1 MERSFSLD
9 NLKYFYRVFFT
20 SREIDKVEREFIKQG
35 IAHFHVSGAGHEST
49 ALVNEFLHD
58 DDWLHLHY
66 RDKALMIARGM
77 PIREFFSSVLAT
89 GSSHSAGR
97 QMSAHLSSRALNITS
112 IVGPV
117 GNNAL
122 HAVGASAVLKHKAG
136 MPIAICCVGD
146 GTTQQGEV
154 LEAMAEAVRG
164 QCPVVFIVE
173 DNSFAISTRTKKQ
186 TFFDLPSGPTSSF
199 YGLDIIRAEGSD
211 LPTTREAFRKAVHHS
226 RNNRTASL
234 VVLDIARLTDHTN
247 ADDQKTYRTR
257 EEIEAADGRDPLI
270 KLRAALLKAGIS
282 DAALKRFEMDLATEV
297 QKEAALARK
306 EDAPQVMSE
315 AKAPYPA
322 SFDKTTEYRGGASA
336 STLTMREA
344 LNGVLDKQLADN
356 PDVILFGQD
365 IEDPKGDVFGV
376 TRGLST
382 KYPKRVYNAAL
393 SESTIVG
400 TAIGRALAGQRPVA
414 FLQFADFLPLAYN
427 QIVSEMGSMF
437 WRTQGVWESPVIL
450 MVSCGGYKPGLGPFH
465 AQSFESMLAH
475 TPGIDVVMPSTAGDA
490 AGLLN
495 AAFESRRPTVFLYP
509 KAVLNRSDGRTSAD
523 LDQHFVRP
531 GLSRY
536 IVRGRDLT
544 LVTYGNTVSLCAKAA
559 SAFEAQGFSV
569 EVIDLR
575 SISPWDEKEVLD
587 SAKRTKRLIVVHE
600 DNRTVG
606 MGAEIVATVTEK
618 ANMPVVVRRLARSDA
633 YIPFNF
639 GNQLETLPSY
649 SKLVDLMAEVLECE
663 VIWHDEDKS
672 GPTAAIKAIG
682 SGPADET
689 VLVTDLRFNPGD
701 TIEVGQLVA
710 VVEATKA
717 SVEICANISGV
728 VQEVLVKI
736 GDHIA
741 TDSPILTV
749 YADRDLSE
757 RNFEIASEVQNKFV
771 LRRLKPHAIPA
782 LRHYSGNLTEI
793 AVSGM
798 GFATGTRRISNEE
811 IIHNWPNR
819 RAEEIFVLTG
829 IKSRCW
835 VGPGEGTLSLATKAV
850 RDLLHQTNTTIH
862 DIDLVIAA
870 TGTPD
875 IATPSLASR
884 VAVAVVEDGVR
895 PSLAAHDIAAACS
908 GYLYAL
914 QQAYDFIAQQ
924 NDAKVLIVTSEVL
937 SPLLDMND
945 FSTAILFGDAAT
957 ACLVTNLDMARN
969 PLFTASRPVIS
980 GCPEPG
986 DLLYVP
992 LRDKGVIS
1000 MNGRSVFAEAV
1011 YSMLRSI
1018 QHACVDAGLELA
1030 NLDLLVP
1037 HQANQ
1042 RIIDTI
1048 AKLSGRPALSV
1059 IENYGNTSS
1068 SSIPLAMA
1076 HVANESAAPLNLG
1089 LVAFGGGLTSGA
1101 VVVRTIKGRTA

>member
-1 MERSFSLD
+1 MEGRFATEY
-9 NLKYFYRVFFT
+9 LKQLHRIFFI
-20 SREIDKVEREFIKQG
+20 SREIDRLEREFIKQG

-49 ALVNEFLHD
+49 ALLNEFLQD

-66 RDKALMIARGM
+66 RDKALMLARGM
-77 PIREFFSSVLAT
+77 PIREFFSSLLAT
-89 GSSHSAGR
+89 ANSHSAGR

-122 HAVGASAVLKHKAG
+122 HAVGVAASLKHKPG

-146 GTTQQGEV
+146 GTTQQGEF
-154 LEAMAEAVRG
+154 LEAVAEAVRS
-164 QCPVVFIVE
+164 QYPVVFVIE
-173 DNSFAISTRTKKQ
+173 DNSFSISTRTGKQ
-186 TFFDLPSGPTSSF
+186 TFFDLPAGPASSF
-199 YGLDIIRAEGSD
+199 YGIDIIRTDGDD
-211 LPTTREAFRKAVHHS
+211 LTASRDAFRKAVRHS
-226 RNNRTASL
+226 RNNRTPSI
-234 VVLDIARLTDHTN
+234 VLLNVERLSDHTN
-247 ADDQKTYRTR
+247 ADDQKTYRTLL
-257 EEIEAADGRDPLI
+257 EIEAGSSRDPLPN
-270 KLRAALLKAGIS
+270 LRAMLQKAGI
-282 DAALKRFEMDLATEV
+282 DADALQKIEQELIAEV
-297 QKEAALARK
+297 QAEAALARK
-306 EDAPQVMSE
+306 EDAPKVEPE

-322 SFDKTTEYRGGASA
+322 SFDKRAEYRGNETA

-344 LNGVLDKQLADN
+344 LNVVLDKQLAGN
-356 PDVILFGQD
+356 PEVVLFGQD

-382 KYPKRVYNAAL
+382 KYPDRVRNAAL

-400 TAIGRALAGQRPVA
+400 TAVGRALAGQRPVA

-437 WRTQGVWESPVIL
+437 WRSNGAWEAPVIL

-465 AQSFESMLAH
+465 AQSFEGMLAH
-475 TPGIDVVMPSTAGDA
+475 TPGIDVVMPSSAGDA

-509 KAVLNRSDGRTSAD
+509 KAVLNNSDGRTSED
-523 LDQHFVRP
+523 LDKHFVHP
-531 GLSRY
+531 GLSRH
-536 IVRGRDLT
+536 VTRGRDIT
-544 LVTYGNTVSLCAKAA
+544 LVSYGNTVSLCANAA

-575 SISPWDEKEVLD
+575 SISPWDEKEVLA
-587 SAKRTKRLIVVHE
+587 SARRTRRLIVVHE

-606 MGAEIVATVTEK
+606 MGAEIIATVTEK
-618 ANMPVVVRRLARSDA
+618 TDVPVVVRRLARSDA
-633 YIPFNF
+633 HIPFNF
-639 GNQLETLPSY
+639 RNQLETLPSY
-649 SKLVDLMAEVLECE
+649 RKLVDLMAEVLECE
-663 VIWHDEDKS
+663 VTWHEEDDS

-682 SGPADET
+682 SGPADEN
-689 VLVTDLRFNPGD
+689 VLVTDILVKPGD
-701 TIEVGQLVA
+701 KIEVGQLVA

-717 SVEICANISGV
+717 SVEICANIGGV
-728 VQEVLVKI
+728 VQEVFAKI
-736 GDHIA
+736 GDQIA
-741 TDSPILTV
+741 TDSPLLTV
-749 YADRDLSE
+749 DANRDLSE
-757 RNFEIASEVQNKFV
+757 QNFALASEIQNKFV
-771 LRRLKPHAIPA
+771 LRRLKSHVIPA
-782 LRHYSGNLTEI
+782 LRRHTGSFSEVVINGI
-793 AVSGM
+793 GI
-798 GFATGTRRISNEE
+798 ATGARRVTNEE

-819 RAEEIFVLTG
+819 RADEILALTG
-829 IKSRCW
+829 IKSRFW
-835 VGPGEGTLSLATKAV
+835 VGPEEGTLSLATKAA
-850 RDLLHQTNTTIH
+850 RDLLKQNQMSIH

-884 VAVAVVEDGVR
+884 VAVAVAEDGVR
-895 PSLAAHDIAAACS
+895 PSLAAYDMGAACS

-924 NDAKVLIVTSEVL
+924 NDAKVLIITSEVL

-957 ACLVTNLDMARN
+957 ASLVTSRDMARN
-969 PLFTASRPVIS
+969 PLFTASRPIVS
-980 GCPEPG
+980 GRPEPG

-992 LRDKGVIS
+992 LPDDGVIA
-1000 MNGRSVFAEAV
+1000 MNGRSVFTEAV
-1011 YSMLRSI
+1011 HSMTRSI
-1018 QHACVDAGLELA
+1018 ENACVDAGIELA

-1048 AKLSGRPALSV
+1048 AKRSGRPALSV
-1059 IENYGNTSS
+1059 IETYGNTSS
-1068 SSIPLAMA
+1068 SSIPLAML
-1076 HVANESAAPLNLG
+1076 HVANEHSEPLNLG
-1089 LVAFGGGLTSGA
+1089 LVAFGGGMTAGA
-1101 VVVRTIKGRTA
+1101 AIVRTAK

>member
-1 MERSFSLD
+1 M
-9 NLKYFYRVFFT
+9 
-20 SREIDKVEREFIKQG
+20 
-35 IAHFHVSGAGHEST
+35 
-49 ALVNEFLHD
+49 NEFLHD

-66 RDKALMIARGM
+66 RDKALMLARGM
-77 PIREFFSSVLAT
+77 PIREFFSSLLAT
-89 GSSHSAGR
+89 GNSHSAGR

-122 HAVGASAVLKHKAG
+122 HAVGASAALKHKAG

-146 GTTQQGEV
+146 GTTQQGEF
-154 LEAMAEAVRG
+154 LEAVAEAVRG
-164 QCPVVFIVE
+164 QYPVVFVVE
-173 DNSFAISTRTKKQ
+173 DNSFSISTRTRKQ
-186 TFFDLPSGPTSSF
+186 TFFDLPTGPAPSF
-199 YGLDIIRAEGSD
+199 YGLDIIRAEGDD
-211 LPTTREAFRKAVHHS
+211 LAASREAFRKAVRHS
-226 RNNRTASL
+226 RNNRTPSL
-234 VVLDIARLTDHTN
+234 VVINMERLTDHTN
-247 ADDQKTYRTR
+247 ADDQKTYRTQD
-257 EEIEAADGRDPLI
+257 EIENAAYRDPLI
-270 KLRAALLKAGIS
+270 NLRVALLKAGI
-282 DAALKRFEMDLATEV
+282 DDTALDKIEKDLTAEV
-297 QKEAALARK
+297 QAEAALARK
-306 EDAPQVMSE
+306 EDAPKVEPE

-322 SFDKTTEYRGGASA
+322 SFDKTAEYRGGASA
-336 STLTMREA
+336 ATLTMREA
-344 LNGVLDKQLADN
+344 LNGVLDKQLANN
-356 PDVILFGQD
+356 PDVVLFGQD

-382 KYPKRVYNAAL
+382 KYPERVYNAAL

-400 TAIGRALAGQRPVA
+400 TAVGRALAGQRPVA

-437 WRTQGVWESPVIL
+437 WRSNGDWESPVIL

-509 KAVLNRSDGRTSAD
+509 KAVLNNSDGRTSVD
-523 LDQHFVRP
+523 VDQHFVRP

-536 IVRGRDLT
+536 IARGRDLT

-559 SAFEAQGFSV
+559 SAFETQGFSV

-575 SISPWDEKEVLD
+575 SISPWDEKEVLA

-606 MGAEIVATVTEK
+606 MGAEIVATVSEK
-618 ANMPVVVRRLARSDA
+618 ADVPVVVRRLARSDSHV
-633 YIPFNF
+633 PFNF

-663 VIWHDEDKS
+663 VTWHEEDKS

-682 SGPADET
+682 SGPADEN
-689 VLVTDLRFNPGD
+689 VLVTDLLVKPGD

-717 SVEICANISGV
+717 SVEICANIGGV
-728 VQEVLVKI
+728 VQEVFVKI
-736 GDHIA
+736 GDQIA
-741 TDSPILTV
+741 TDSPLLTV
-749 YADRDLSE
+749 DADRDLSE
-757 RNFEIASEVQNKFV
+757 RNFALASEVQNKFV
-771 LRRLKPHAIPA
+771 LRRLKSHAIPA
-782 LRHYSGNLTEI
+782 LRRHSGNFTEI

-798 GFATGTRRISNEE
+798 GFATGARRVSNEE

-819 RAEEIFVLTG
+819 RAEEIFALTG
-829 IKSRCW
+829 IKSRYW
-835 VGPGEGTLSLATKAV
+835 VGPGESTLSLATKAV

-862 DIDLVIAA
+862 DMDLVIAA

-884 VAVAVVEDGVR
+884 VSVAVAEDGVR
-895 PSLAAHDIAAACS
+895 PSLAAYDMGAACS

-937 SPLLDMND
+937 SPLLDMSD

-957 ACLVTNLDMARN
+957 ACLVTSRDMARN
-969 PLFTASRPVIS
+969 PLFAASRPVIS
-980 GCPEPG
+980 GRPEPG

-992 LRDKGVIS
+992 LPDKGVIS
-1000 MNGRSVFAEAV
+1000 MNGRSVFTEAV
-1011 YSMLRSI
+1011 HSMSRSI
-1018 QHACVDAGLELA
+1018 EDACVDAGLELA

-1048 AKLSGRPALSV
+1048 AKRSGRPALSV

-1068 SSIPLAMA
+1068 SSIPLAMM
-1076 HVANESAAPLNLG
+1076 HVAKERSEPLNLG
-1089 LVAFGGGLTSGA
+1089 LVAFGGGMTSGA
-1101 VVVRTIKGRTA
+1101 AIVRTIK

>member
-1 MERSFSLD
+1 MEGRFTTD
-9 NLKYFYRVFFT
+9 HLKQLHRIFFT
-20 SREIDKVEREFIKQG
+20 SREIDRLEREFIKQG

-49 ALVNEFLHD
+49 ALLNEFLHD

-66 RDKALMIARGM
+66 RDKALMLARGM
-77 PIREFFSSVLAT
+77 PIREFFSSLLAT
-89 GSSHSAGR
+89 ANSHSAGR

-122 HAVGASAVLKHKAG
+122 HAVGASAALKHKAG

-146 GTTQQGEV
+146 GTTQQGEF
-154 LEAMAEAVRG
+154 LEAVAEAVRG
-164 QCPVVFIVE
+164 QYPVVFVVE
-173 DNSFAISTRTKKQ
+173 DNSFSISTRTRKQ
-186 TFFDLPSGPTSSF
+186 TFFDLPTGPASSF
-199 YGLDIIRAEGSD
+199 YGLDIIRAEGDD
-211 LPTTREAFRKAVHHS
+211 LAASSEAFRKAVRHS
-226 RNNRTASL
+226 RNNRTPSL
-234 VVLDIARLTDHTN
+234 VVINMERLTDHTN
-247 ADDQKTYRTR
+247 ADDQKTYRTQD
-257 EEIEAADGRDPLI
+257 EIENAAYRDPLI
-270 KLRAALLKAGIS
+270 NLRAALLEAGVD
-282 DAALKRFEMDLATEV
+282 DAALDKIEKDLTAEV
-297 QKEAALARK
+297 QAEAALARK
-306 EDAPQVMSE
+306 EDAPKVEPE

-322 SFDKTTEYRGGASA
+322 SFDKTAEYRGDASA
-336 STLTMREA
+336 ATLTMREA

-356 PDVILFGQD
+356 PDVVLFGQD

-382 KYPKRVYNAAL
+382 KYPERVYNAAL

-400 TAIGRALAGQRPVA
+400 TAVGRALAGQRPVA

-437 WRTQGVWESPVIL
+437 WRSNGAWESPVIL

-509 KAVLNRSDGRTSAD
+509 KAVLNNSDGRTSTD
-523 LDQHFVRP
+523 VDQHFVRP

-536 IVRGRDLT
+536 VARGRDLT

-559 SAFEAQGFSV
+559 SAFETQGFSV

-575 SISPWDEKEVLD
+575 SISPWDEKEVLA

-606 MGAEIVATVTEK
+606 MGAEIVATVSEK
-618 ANMPVVVRRLARSDA
+618 ADVPVVVRRLARSDSHV
-633 YIPFNF
+633 PFNF

-663 VIWHDEDKS
+663 VTWHEEDKS

-682 SGPADET
+682 SGPADEN
-689 VLVTDLRFNPGD
+689 VLVTDLLVKPGD

-717 SVEICANISGV
+717 SVEICANIGGV
-728 VQEVLVKI
+728 VQEVFVKI
-736 GDHIA
+736 GDQIA
-741 TDSPILTV
+741 TDSPLLTV
-749 YADRDLSE
+749 DADRDLSE
-757 RNFEIASEVQNKFV
+757 RNFALASEVQNKFV
-771 LRRLKPHAIPA
+771 LRRLKSHAIPA
-782 LRHYSGNLTEI
+782 LRRHSGNFTEI

-798 GFATGTRRISNEE
+798 GFATGARRVTNEE

-819 RAEEIFVLTG
+819 RAEEIFALTG
-829 IKSRCW
+829 IKSRYW
-835 VGPGEGTLSLATKAV
+835 VGPGESTLSLATKAV

-862 DIDLVIAA
+862 DMDLVIAA

-884 VAVAVVEDGVR
+884 VSVAVAEDGVR
-895 PSLAAHDIAAACS
+895 PSLAAYDMGAACS

-937 SPLLDMND
+937 SPLLDMSD

-957 ACLVTNLDMARN
+957 ACLVTSRDMARN
-969 PLFTASRPVIS
+969 PLFAASRPVIN
-980 GCPEPG
+980 GRPEPG

-992 LRDKGVIS
+992 LPDKGVIS
-1000 MNGRSVFAEAV
+1000 MNGRSVFTEAV
-1011 YSMLRSI
+1011 HSMSRSI
-1018 QHACVDAGLELA
+1018 EDACVDAGLELA

-1048 AKLSGRPALSV
+1048 AKRSGRPALSV

-1068 SSIPLAMA
+1068 SSIPLAMM
-1076 HVANESAAPLNLG
+1076 HVANERSEPLNLG
-1089 LVAFGGGLTSGA
+1089 LVAFGGGMTSGA
-1101 VVVRTIKGRTA
+1101 AIVRTIK

>member
-1 MERSFSLD
+1 MEGRFTTD
-9 NLKYFYRVFFT
+9 YLKQLHRIFFT
-20 SREIDKVEREFIKQG
+20 SREIDRLEREFIKQG

-49 ALVNEFLHD
+49 ALLNEFLHD

-66 RDKALMIARGM
+66 RDKALMLARGM
-77 PIREFFSSVLAT
+77 PIREFFSSLLAT
-89 GSSHSAGR
+89 ANSHSAGR

-122 HAVGASAVLKHKAG
+122 HAVGASAALKHRSG
-136 MPIAICCVGD
+136 LPIAICCVGD
-146 GTTQQGEV
+146 GTTQQGEF
-154 LEAMAEAVRG
+154 LEAVAEAVRG
-164 QCPVVFIVE
+164 QYPIVFIVE
-173 DNSFAISTRTKKQ
+173 DNSFSISTRTTRQ
-186 TFFDLPSGPTSSF
+186 TFFDLPTGPASSF
-199 YGLDIIRAEGSD
+199 YGLDIIRAEGDD
-211 LPTTREAFRKAVHHS
+211 LQASREAFRKAVRRS
-226 RNNRTASL
+226 RNNRTPSL
-234 VVLDIARLTDHTN
+234 VVLNMERLTDHTN
-247 ADDQKTYRTR
+247 ADDQKTYRTQ
-257 EEIEAADGRDPLI
+257 EEIESGSIRDPLI
-270 KLRAALLKAGIS
+270 TLRAALLQAGI
-282 DAALKRFEMDLATEV
+282 DAETLEKIEKDLTAEV
-297 QKEAALARK
+297 QAEAALARK
-306 EDAPQVMSE
+306 EDAPQVEPE

-322 SFDKTTEYRGGASA
+322 AFDTASEYRGGASA
-336 STLTMREA
+336 ATLTMREA

-356 PDVILFGQD
+356 PEVVLFGQD

-382 KYPKRVYNAAL
+382 KYPERVYNAAL

-400 TAIGRALAGQRPVA
+400 TAVGRALAGQRPVA

-437 WRTQGVWESPVIL
+437 WRTQGAWESPVIL

-509 KAVLNRSDGRTSAD
+509 KAVLNNSDGRTSTD
-523 LDQHFVRP
+523 LGQHFVRP

-536 IVRGRDLT
+536 VARGRDLT

-575 SISPWDEKEVLD
+575 SISPWDEKEVLA

-618 ANMPVVVRRLARSDA
+618 TDVPIIVRRLARSDA
-633 YIPFNF
+633 HVPFNF
-639 GNQLETLPSY
+639 RNQLETLPSY

-663 VIWHDEDKS
+663 VTWHEEDNS
-672 GPTAAIKAIG
+672 GPTAAINAIG
-682 SGPADET
+682 SGPADEN
-689 VLVTDLRFNPGD
+689 VLVTDMLVKPGD

-717 SVEICANISGV
+717 SVEICANIGGV
-728 VQEVLVKI
+728 VQEVFAKV
-736 GDHIA
+736 GDQVA
-741 TDSPILTV
+741 TDSPLLTV
-749 YADRDLSE
+749 DADRDLSE
-757 RNFEIASEVQNKFV
+757 RNFALASEVQNKFV
-771 LRRLKPHAIPA
+771 LRRLKSHAIPA
-782 LRHYSGNLTEI
+782 LRRHSGNFTEI

-798 GFATGTRRISNEE
+798 GFATGARRVSNEE

-819 RAEEIFVLTG
+819 RAEEIFALTG
-829 IKSRCW
+829 IKSRFW

-850 RDLLHQTNTTIH
+850 RDLLRQTNTTIH
-862 DIDLVIAA
+862 DMDLVIAA

-884 VAVAVVEDGVR
+884 VAVAVAEDGVR
-895 PSLAAHDIAAACS
+895 PSLAAYDMGAACS

-937 SPLLDMND
+937 SPLLDMSD

-957 ACLVTNLDMARN
+957 ACLVTSRDMARN
-969 PLFTASRPVIS
+969 PLFAASRPVIS
-980 GCPEPG
+980 GRPEPG
-986 DLLYVP
+986 ELLYVP
-992 LRDKGVIS
+992 LPDDGVIA
-1000 MNGRSVFAEAV
+1000 MNGRSVFTEAV
-1011 YSMLRSI
+1011 HSMSRSI
-1018 QHACVDAGLELA
+1018 EDACVDAGLELA

-1048 AKLSGRPALSV
+1048 SKRSGRPALSV

-1068 SSIPLAMA
+1068 SSIPLAMM
-1076 HVANESAAPLNLG
+1076 HIANERSEPLSLG
-1089 LVAFGGGLTSGA
+1089 LVAFGGGMTSGA
-1101 VVVRTIKGRTA
+1101 AIVRTIK

>member
-1 MERSFSLD
+1 MEGRFTPD
-9 NLKYFYRVFFT
+9 HLKQLHRIFFT
-20 SREIDKVEREFIKQG
+20 SREIDRLEREFIKQG

-49 ALVNEFLHD
+49 ALLNEFLHD

-66 RDKALMIARGM
+66 RDKALMLARGM
-77 PIREFFSSVLAT
+77 PIREFFSSLLAT
-89 GSSHSAGR
+89 ANSHSAGR

-122 HAVGASAVLKHKAG
+122 HAVGVGAALKHKSG
-136 MPIAICCVGD
+136 MPIAICCLGD
-146 GTTQQGEV
+146 GTTQQGEFV
-154 LEAMAEAVRG
+154 EAVAEAVRS
-164 QCPVVFIVE
+164 QYPVVFIVE
-173 DNSFAISTRTKKQ
+173 DNSFSISTRTTKQ
-186 TFFDLPSGPTSSF
+186 TFFDLPNGPASSF
-199 YGLDIIRAEGSD
+199 YGLDIIRADGDD
-211 LPTTREAFRKAVHHS
+211 LQASREAFRKAVRHS
-226 RNNRTASL
+226 RNNRTPSL
-234 VVLDIARLTDHTN
+234 VIVNVERLSDHTN
-247 ADDQKTYRTR
+247 ADDQKTYRTQ
-257 EEIEAADGRDPLI
+257 EEIETGSVRDPLVN
-270 KLRAALLKAGIS
+270 LRAALLEAGV
-282 DAALKRFEMDLATEV
+282 DAAALEQIEKDLTAEV
-297 QKEAALARK
+297 QAEAALARK
-306 EDAPQVMSE
+306 EDAPHVEPE

-322 SFDKTTEYRGGASA
+322 SFDKTTEYRGGKSA
-336 STLTMREA
+336 ATLTMREA

-356 PDVILFGQD
+356 PDVVLFGQD

-382 KYPKRVYNAAL
+382 KYPERVHNAAL

-400 TAIGRALAGQRPVA
+400 TAVGRALAGQRPVA

-437 WRTQGVWESPVIL
+437 WRTQGAWESPVIL

-475 TPGIDVVMPSTAGDA
+475 TPGIDVVMPSSAGDA

-509 KAVLNRSDGRTSAD
+509 KAVLNNSDGRTSTD
-523 LDQHFVRP
+523 LDKHFVRP

-536 IVRGRDLT
+536 VARGRDLT

-575 SISPWDEKEVLD
+575 SISPWDEKEVLA
-587 SAKRTKRLIVVHE
+587 SAKRTRRLIVVHE

-618 ANMPVVVRRLARSDA
+618 TDVPVVVRRLARSDA
-633 YIPFNF
+633 HVPFNF
-639 GNQLETLPSY
+639 RNQLETLPSY

-663 VIWHDEDKS
+663 VTWHEEDKS

-682 SGPADET
+682 SGPADES
-689 VLVTDLRFNPGD
+689 VLVTDMLVKPGD

-717 SVEICANISGV
+717 SVEICANIGGV
-728 VQEVLVKI
+728 VQEVFAKI
-736 GDHIA
+736 GDQIA
-741 TDSPILTV
+741 TDSALLTV
-749 YADRDLSE
+749 DADRDLSE
-757 RNFEIASEVQNKFV
+757 RNFALASEAHNKFV
-771 LRRLKPHAIPA
+771 LRRLKSHSIPA
-782 LRHYSGNLTEI
+782 LRRHSGNFSEI

-798 GFATGTRRISNEE
+798 GFATGARRVSNED

-819 RAEEIFVLTG
+819 RAEEIFALTG
-829 IKSRCW
+829 IKSRFW
-835 VGPGEGTLSLATKAV
+835 IGPDEGTLSLATKAV
-850 RDLLHQTNTTIH
+850 RDLLRQTNMTIH
-862 DIDLVIAA
+862 DMDLVIAA

-884 VAVAVVEDGVR
+884 VAVAVAEDGVR
-895 PSLAAHDIAAACS
+895 PSLAAYDMGAACS

-957 ACLVTNLDMARN
+957 ACLVTSRDMARN
-969 PLFTASRPVIS
+969 PLFAASRPVIS
-980 GCPEPG
+980 GRPEPG

-992 LRDKGVIS
+992 LPDEGVIS
-1000 MNGRSVFAEAV
+1000 MNGRSVFTEAV
-1011 YSMLRSI
+1011 HSMSRSI
-1018 QHACVDAGLELA
+1018 EDACVDAGLELA

-1048 AKLSGRPALSV
+1048 AKRSGRPALSV
-1059 IENYGNTSS
+1059 IETYGNTSS
-1068 SSIPLAMA
+1068 SSIPLAMM
-1076 HVANESAAPLNLG
+1076 HVAKEHPEPLNLG
-1089 LVAFGGGLTSGA
+1089 LVAFGGGMTSGA
-1101 VVVRTIKGRTA
+1101 AIVRTIK